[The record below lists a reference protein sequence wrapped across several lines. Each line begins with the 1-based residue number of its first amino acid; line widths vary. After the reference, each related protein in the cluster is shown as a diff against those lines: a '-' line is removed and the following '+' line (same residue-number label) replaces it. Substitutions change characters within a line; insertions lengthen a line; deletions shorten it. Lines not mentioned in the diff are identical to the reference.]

1 MSPKA
6 KRLSAKEVIKIL
18 LKQGFEEVS
27 QTGSH
32 IKFFNPLTKRTVI
45 VPFHQ
50 GNNLPIGP
58 LNALEKQSGLDL
70 S

>member
-18 LKQGFEEVS
+18 LKQGFEEVC

-50 GNNLPIGP
+50 GNNLPIGT
-58 LNALEKQSGLDL
+58 LKAIEKQSGLDL
-70 S
+70 T